1 MTSRRNFLKTVGA
14 AGTAG
19 IGAVALSGT
28 AAAKPTVDWEPADS
42 SNYTGADRGA
52 AEIDWVIIH
61 TVQGSASSAVNW
73 FQNPD
78 ADVSAHYTVSEG
90 GYKYQSVSDI
100 NIAWH
105 AGNWSY
111 NQYSV
116 GIEHG
121 GYVSESYED
130 AQYRASAKLAS
141 WLCEQYGVPKQHP
154 SSVPSDAANPA
165 NGGIISHE
173 QVPENSHTDPGPNWD
188 WDYYID
194 LVNSY

>member
-1 MTSRRNFLKTVGA
+1 MTSRRNLLKTIGV

-19 IGAVALSGT
+19 LGAAAFSGT
-28 AAAKPTVDWEPADS
+28 AAAKPTVDWEVADS
-42 SNYTGADRGA
+42 SNYTAANRGA

-61 TVQGSASSAVNW
+61 TVQGSASGAVSW

-78 ADVSAHYTVSEG
+78 ADVSAHYTVSES

-105 AGNWSY
+105 AGDWDY

-121 GYVSESYED
+121 GYVSGTYED

-141 WLCEQYGVPKQHP
+141 WLCDQYGVPKQHP
-154 SSVPSDAANPA
+154 TSVPSDAANPA
-165 NGGIISHE
+165 NGGIIGHE
-173 QVPENSHTDPGPNWD
+173 QVPASSHTDPGSNWD